1 MENKKQ
7 IKKVIEKTLLT
18 ERFGTYPR
26 IKILE
31 FLINNKESSWGLK
44 EIIQYARV
52 KYRNAVEELKD
63 LLEKDLVYIEKTLGK
78 SHLYKINEL
87 EPYIQSLIFVMNQK
101 KR

>member
-1 MENKKQ
+1 MKTKRPTKK
-7 IKKVIEKTLLT
+7 IIEKDFISR
-18 ERFGTYPR
+18 RFGSSSR

-31 FLINNKESSWGLK
+31 FLINNREDSWGLK

-63 LLEKDLVYIEKTLGK
+63 LVEKGLVYIEKTLGK

-87 EPYIQSLIFVMNQK
+87 EPYIQSLIFVMSQK
-101 KR
+101 GR